1 MSVGETAP
9 QLNATK
15 DFPARRESRW
25 MAGPLRVFLRP
36 ILVGLLLAL
45 SLGGIASEPFM
56 VVVFGTQEIGRN
68 LSIWALFPLLS
79 IALALFSAYGA
90 FRLRSDGL
98 AGFAVFAALLHL
110 ARFYYLYGTS
120 LTWKAVIMVC
130 LGVVLLG
137 GGMWLARRE
146 AAP

>member
-1 MSVGETAP
+1 
-9 QLNATK
+9 
-15 DFPARRESRW
+15 

-98 AGFAVFAALLHL
+98 AGFAVIAALLHL